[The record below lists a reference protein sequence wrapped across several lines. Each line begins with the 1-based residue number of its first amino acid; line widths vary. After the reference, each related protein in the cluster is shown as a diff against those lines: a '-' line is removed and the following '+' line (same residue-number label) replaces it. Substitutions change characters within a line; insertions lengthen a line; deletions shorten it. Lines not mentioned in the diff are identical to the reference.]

1 MIAAAATRVRANLSA
16 HWAGLARGLFAL
28 YLLLLVAWGSQPD
41 TRGQSYTSETPL
53 PITPAFSGLGI
64 L

>member
-1 MIAAAATRVRANLSA
+1 MIAAARVRANLA
-16 HWAGLARGLFAL
+16 VLARGLFAL
-28 YLLLLVAWGSQPD
+28 YLLMLVAWGSQPD